1 MTVSTPYPESKEA
14 DLEQTVVEFPSGSG
28 LENDREALL
37 ASFTA
42 EEDRK
47 VMRKVD
53 KRFLLLIGLMYM
65 LKNVDYTNAATVKVL
80 QVGEDRNILKE
91 LNMTADEY
99 NWVQSIYFVS
109 LGPLRILYSIARGIA
124 NRYRQISYIVFEV
137 PSNLLL
143 KKMTPRKW
151 QSRIIATWGL
161 VLACHAA
168 VQNKQGIYAAR
179 FFLGMMEAGL
189 FPGLA
194 AQLCS
199 WYRSDEMGK
208 PIMWMFG
215 FQNCAGIVGS
225 LIAYGI
231 SYMNGLSGLSAWR
244 WVYLLE
250 GLFTILF
257 AGVVYAVLPDYPK
270 SKRSSKWLTPRE
282 QAYLEAR
289 LTDNAPRT
297 HDPAFSKKEV
307 WASLK
312 DPRTYAFCL
321 SQILMNLGG
330 YGLQWQLPTVTTSLG
345 FAGLPRNQL
354 LNIPPAAATVLS
366 IIFAGW
372 FLSKAYMTRPQFIMI
387 ICAGALAFFLVLC
400 FNVSRYATYIAC
412 IFGTTFYSVYF
423 IPFWAWR
430 SASLTGTTG
439 TAFTLA
445 FQSCIGQ
452 VGGVVGPQLF
462 QSRFAHNGYKT
473 SFGVCAGAIGASW
486 IANVWTWYLTHENE
500 EDVKRVRRLRIKA
513 NRDGGVW
520 AGQDVKY
527 NTDNID
533 RA

>member
-1 MTVSTPYPESKEA
+1 MTVSTSYPESKEA
-14 DLEQTVVEFPSGSG
+14 DVGFRAQQTVVEFPSGSVPD
-28 LENDREALL
+28 NDREALL
-37 ASFTA
+37 SSFTA

-53 KRFLLLIGLMYM
+53 RRFLLLIGLMYM

-80 QVGEDRNILKE
+80 QVGEPRNVLKE

-99 NWVQSIYFVS
+99 NWVQSIYF
-109 LGPLRILYSIARGIA
+109 
-124 NRYRQISYIVFEV
+124 ISYIVFEV

-151 QSRIIATWGL
+151 QSRIIGSWGL

-168 VQNKQGIYAAR
+168 VQNKQGLYAAR
-179 FFLGMMEAGL
+179 FFLGMAEAGL

-225 LIAYGI
+225 LVAYGI
-231 SYMNGLSGLSAWR
+231 SYMNGVSGLSAWR

-257 AGVVYAVLPDYPK
+257 AGVVFLVLPDYPK
-270 SKRSSKWLTPRE
+270 SPRSAKWLTPRE
-282 QAYLEAR
+282 QEYLELR

-297 HDPAFSKKEV
+297 HDAAFSKKEV
-307 WASLK
+307 LASLR

-412 IFGTTFYSVYF
+412 IFGTMFYSVYF

-430 SASLTGTTG
+430 SASLVGTTG

-500 EDVKRVRRLRIKA
+500 EDIKRVRRLRIKA
-513 NRDGGVW
+513 NKDGAVW
-520 AGQDVKY
+520 AGEDVKY
-527 NTDNID
+527 QIK
-533 RA
+533 A